1 MPSHLITI
9 ALFTTGLSAG
19 VAMWCA
25 MMSKINQIKTVP
37 VRTGQRRRAD

>member
-1 MPSHLITI
+1 MLSNLTTI
-9 ALFTTGLSAG
+9 ALFTTGLTAG

-25 MMSKINQIKTVP
+25 MMSKITQIKTVP